1 MMEPTYTKDMVVQ
14 ASQDL
19 GGVLQSNRTMTENSL
34 RIRAMA
40 YMAQAKAKL
49 LTETIFEVERGKKIV
64 SRRAG
69 EMQEENERLAMQVEY
84 EQALNQQKERLLWA
98 QSRHTQMGEM
108 LNMITHQWK
117 QPLNAISTSAAYL
130 ELKADQG
137 AVDPEA
143 LRKGAQRIQ
152 AQAQR
157 MFEIINDFMEFN
169 KSGTDAEFCL
179 YEAYEIA
186 KGVIDPLVMDAIDF
200 EVEID
205 RNLRV
210 YHNVKSIGHVVLNI
224 LSNAIDAFKAH
235 PDQTHKQI
243 RIATVTGAETVAL
256 VIEDNAG
263 GIPRR
268 ILANV
273 FDPYVTTKK
282 NGTGLGLWMSKKMVE
297 KIEGSRIDVSVREG
311 HTRFTVTFCT
321 PSGVKPAPRKVATSV

>member
-1 MMEPTYTKDMVVQ
+1 MIVQ

-19 GGVLQSNRTMTENSL
+19 DGVLQSNRTMTKNSL
-34 RIRAMA
+34 RIRVMA

-84 EQALNQQKERLLWA
+84 EQALNQQKERLLQA
-98 QSRHTQMGEM
+98 RSRHTQMGEM

-130 ELKADQG
+130 ELKAGQD
-137 AVDPEA
+137 AVDPAA

-152 AQAQR
+152 TQAQR

-169 KSGTDAEFCL
+169 KSGTDAEFYL

-263 GIPRR
+263 GIPRH
-268 ILANV
+268 ILASV